1 MLFQF
6 CVTYST
12 ICMAAD
18 SIYRIYTNNCC
29 TIFHAIPEHCL
40 YIHKL
45 ILQERKA
52 ISIPQPPYIHVC
64 CIAEHVLRYFTI
76 LISGTINCTWL
87 KLIKYTFP
95 CREYRIIINK
105 INLFYCFTLRYHLIF
120 HNRCFYIISKIY
132 TRTLTLTWK

>member
-1 MLFQF
+1 MPTILNKVTFVLYVRILEGTRFKMVNVNSAVVVKRTMLFQF

-76 LISGTINCTWL
+76 LISGTINCT
-87 KLIKYTFP
+87 
-95 CREYRIIINK
+95 
-105 INLFYCFTLRYHLIF
+105 
-120 HNRCFYIISKIY
+120 
-132 TRTLTLTWK
+132 